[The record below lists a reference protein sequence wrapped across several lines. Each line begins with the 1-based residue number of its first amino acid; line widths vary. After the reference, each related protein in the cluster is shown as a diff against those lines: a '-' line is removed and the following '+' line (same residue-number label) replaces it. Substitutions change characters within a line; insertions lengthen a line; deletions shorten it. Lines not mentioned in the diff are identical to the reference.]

1 MSDTQPIPIQAVL
14 FDLGGVL
21 IRTEDR
27 RPRTMLADAF
37 GMTYPELEKIVFG
50 GESGDAAQQGII
62 SAAQHWE
69 NVRVALRMRED
80 EVDAVKTA
88 FFGGDALDRDLLTY
102 IRGLRP
108 RYTVA
113 ALSNAMSD
121 TRASLLNKWQ
131 LGDAFDHFF
140 ISAEMGMMKPDPRIY
155 HTVLHH
161 LALAPAE
168 TVFVDDFHH
177 NIQAAQ
183 SVGMR
188 TVWFRNREQAIGD
201 LERILGNAGPEYK
214 SRGA

>member
-1 MSDTQPIPIQAVL
+1 MTHTQPIPIKAVL

-37 GMTYPELEKIVFG
+37 GMTYAELEKIVFG
-50 GESGDAAQQGII
+50 GPSGDAAQQGII

-69 NVRVALRMRED
+69 NVRVALHMQED

-88 FFGGDALDRDLLTY
+88 FFGGDALDRELLNY
-102 IRGLRP
+102 IRSLRP

-155 HTVLHH
+155 QTVLHH
-161 LALAPAE
+161 LGLAPAE
-168 TVFVDDFHH
+168 TVFVDDFIQ
-177 NIQAAQ
+177 NIQGAQ

-188 TVWFRNREQAIGD
+188 AVWFRGREQALED
-201 LERILGNAGPEYK
+201 LEKILENG
-214 SRGA
+214 

>member
-1 MSDTQPIPIQAVL
+1 MANPPLFPIRAVI

-37 GMTYPELEKIVFG
+37 GMTYTDLEKIVFG

-62 SAAQHWE
+62 SAEQHWE
-69 NVRVALRMRED
+69 YVRTALNLRLD

-88 FFGGDALDRDLLTY
+88 FFGGDTLDRELLDF
-102 IRGLRP
+102 IRALRP

-113 ALSNAMSD
+113 ALSNALSD
-121 TRASLLNKWQ
+121 ARPSLLNKWKI
-131 LGDAFDHFF
+131 GDAFDHLF

-161 LALAPAE
+161 LALPPAE
-168 TVFVDDFHH
+168 TVFVDDFLH

-183 SVGMR
+183 TVGMN
-188 TVWFRNREQAIGD
+188 TVWFRNREQAIGELD
-201 LERILGNAGPEYK
+201 RMLLQNSE
-214 SRGA
+214 

>member
-1 MSDTQPIPIQAVL
+1 MPNTQPIPIKAIL

-37 GMTYPELEKIVFG
+37 GMTYTDLEKIVFG
-50 GESGDAAQQGII
+50 GESGDAAQQGLI
-62 SAAQHWE
+62 SAEQHWE
-69 NVRVALRMRED
+69 NVRVALNLRPD

-88 FFGGDALDRDLLTY
+88 FFGGDALDRELLDY
-102 IRGLRP
+102 IRALRP

-113 ALSNAMSD
+113 ALSNALSD
-121 TRASLLNKWQ
+121 ARPSLLNKWKI
-131 LGDAFDHFF
+131 GDAFDHLF

-161 LALAPAE
+161 LGLSPAE
-168 TVFVDDFHH
+168 TVFVDDFAH

-183 SVGMR
+183 TVGMK
-188 TVWFRNREQAIGD
+188 TVWFRNREQTIEE
-201 LERILGNAGPEYK
+201 LEQQLRHEG
-214 SRGA
+214 

>member
-1 MSDTQPIPIQAVL
+1 MSDTRPIPIKAVL

-27 RPRTMLADAF
+27 RPRTMLADAY
-37 GMTYPELEKIVFG
+37 GMTYAELEKIVFG

-69 NVRVALRMRED
+69 NVRVALKLRDD
-80 EVDAVKTA
+80 EVEAVKTA
-88 FFGGDALDRDLLTY
+88 FFGGDVMDKQLLDY
-102 IRGLRP
+102 IRTLRL

-121 TRASLLNKWQ
+121 TRASLLNKWKI
-131 LGDAFDHFF
+131 GDAFDHFF

-161 LALAPAE
+161 LSLAPAE
-168 TVFVDDFHH
+168 TVFVDDFPR
-177 NIQAAQ
+177 NIHAAQ
-183 SVGMR
+183 EVGMR
-188 TVWFRNREQAIGD
+188 TVWFRNREQAIEE
-201 LERILGNAGPEYK
+201 LEATLNVERKA
-214 SRGA
+214 

>member
-1 MSDTQPIPIQAVL
+1 MSHTQPIPIKAVL

-37 GMTYPELEKIVFG
+37 GMAYADLEKIVFG

-69 NVRVALRMRED
+69 NVRVALNMRED

-88 FFGGDALDRDLLTY
+88 FFGGDALDRELLNY
-102 IRGLRP
+102 IRTLRP
-108 RYTVA
+108 QYTVA

-161 LALAPAE
+161 LSLTPAE
-168 TVFVDDFHH
+168 AVFVDDFLH
-177 NIQAAQ
+177 NIQSAQ

-188 TVWFRNREQAIGD
+188 TVWFRNREQAIEE
-201 LERILGNAGPEYK
+201 LEKILGNGDRKA
-214 SRGA
+214 